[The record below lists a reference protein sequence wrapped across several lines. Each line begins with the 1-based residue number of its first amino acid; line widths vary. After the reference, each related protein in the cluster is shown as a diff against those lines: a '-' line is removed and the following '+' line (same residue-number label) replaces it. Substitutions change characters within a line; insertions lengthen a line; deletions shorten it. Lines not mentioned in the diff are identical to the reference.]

1 MSCALALYMK
11 NHIFVF
17 IGDTL
22 SDQVRVLNLS
32 QNGLKPPL
40 YNRLIPATEI
50 GIDRSLD
57 RRLW

>member
-1 MSCALALYMK
+1 MIWTFGANVLCLALYVK

-32 QNGLKPPL
+32 QNGL
-40 YNRLIPATEI
+40 
-50 GIDRSLD
+50 
-57 RRLW
+57 

>member
-1 MSCALALYMK
+1 MNFPNFCRICKLYGRSVQMSCAFALYMK

-32 QNGLKPPL
+32 QNGL
-40 YNRLIPATEI
+40 
-50 GIDRSLD
+50 
-57 RRLW
+57 

>member
-1 MSCALALYMK
+1 MNYPNCRGNCGLYGRQVRMSCALALYVK

-32 QNGLKPPL
+32 QNGL
-40 YNRLIPATEI
+40 
-50 GIDRSLD
+50 
-57 RRLW
+57 